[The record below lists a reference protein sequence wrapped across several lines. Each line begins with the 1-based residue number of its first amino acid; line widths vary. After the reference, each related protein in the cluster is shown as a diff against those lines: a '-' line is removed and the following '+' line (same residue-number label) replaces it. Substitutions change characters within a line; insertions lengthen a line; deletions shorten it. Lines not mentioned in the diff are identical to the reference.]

1 MKILITGGT
10 GFIGRALKK
19 NLDLA
24 GHDLFILTRAK
35 RESTENTKYITWH
48 WKNPADITYLM
59 NEADIVVNL
68 AGESISDNK
77 WTKKQKE
84 ILRKSRTETTRLIVE
99 AINNSSKKPK
109 KLISASAV
117 GIYGNKGDEIIT
129 EGSSLGN
136 DFLANLCRD
145 WEAEASKANTNV
157 VILRKG
163 IVIGASGGALKKF
176 LPPFKMFLGGSLGS
190 GNQWMPWIHIDDVVG
205 LIKFAIE
212 NDKVTGV
219 LNATSPKPVTN
230 KEFSNILGKV
240 LYRPSFMP
248 IPGFALR
255 IAFGEMADMLLSG
268 QRAIPERALGLG
280 YNFKYKELE
289 ETLKNTVG

>member
-10 GFIGRALKK
+10 GFIGWNLKK
-19 NLDLA
+19 DLDLS
-24 GHDLFILTRAK
+24 GHDLFILTRTK
-35 RESTENTKYITWH
+35 RESTKDTKYITWH
-48 WKNPADITYLM
+48 WKNPTDITYLI
-59 NEADIVVNL
+59 NEVDIVINL

-77 WTKKQKE
+77 WTKEQKE
-84 ILRKSRTETTRLIVE
+84 TLRKSRIETTRLIVE

-117 GIYGNKGDEIIT
+117 GIYGDRRDEIIT

-145 WEAEASKANTNV
+145 WEAEAGKANTNI

-176 LPPFKMFLGGSLGS
+176 LPPFKMFIGGSLGS
-190 GNQWMPWIHIDDVVG
+190 GKQWMPWIHIDDVIG

-219 LNATSPKPVTN
+219 LNATGPKPVTN

-240 LYRPSFMP
+240 LHRPSFMP
-248 IPGFALR
+248 IPGFTLR

-268 QRAIPERALGLG
+268 QRAIPQKALGLG
-280 YNFKYKELE
+280 YEFKYKNLE
-289 ETLKNTVG
+289 DALRSIL